1 MNQIMQ
7 KNEIFDTTVIM
18 ILLIYNNYNYAIIIL
33 LCKIEILD
41 TCTTAI
47 MILLSCATKVSE
59 GSRI

>member
-1 MNQIMQ
+1 MQ

-41 TCTTAI
+41 TSTTAI